1 MPKQRELHI
10 NQSEILRILEANQ
23 DNPLTME
30 EIMLELDLSSTSL
43 VYHHITQLEKKGYL
57 KRNPS
62 NPKDYQILNDA
73 EKPISYLNM
82 YGLAKC
88 GPNGIELNGDPQ
100 ERIPIASKLIPCAAA
115 EACLVLANGNS
126 MEPKIHEG
134 DYIIVKK
141 QNTADN
147 GDIVICTLNQK
158 TIVKR
163 YLNKGKMKFL
173 ESFNKKT
180 NPLPTIVEP
189 KDKFDINGIMVGLI
203 CSHSKNPADNT

>member
-1 MPKQRELHI
+1 MSKSRQLHI
-10 NQSEILRILEANQ
+10 NQSEILRILEENK

-30 EIMLELDLSSTSL
+30 EIMLELGLSSTSL

-62 NPKDYQILNDA
+62 NPKDYQILSDS

-88 GPNGIELNGDPQ
+88 GPDGINLDGDPV
-100 ERIPIASKLIPCAAA
+100 ERIPIASKLVPCAVSD
-115 EACLVLANGNS
+115 ACLVLAYGKS

-141 QNTADN
+141 QNNADN
-147 GDIVICTLNQK
+147 GDVVICTLNNK

-163 YLNKGKMKFL
+163 ILKQKTVKLL
-173 ESFNKKT
+173 ESFNKDDQ
-180 NPLPTIVEP
+180 PVPIIIDE
-189 KDKFDINGIMVGLI
+189 KDDFKINGIMVGLI
-203 CSHSKNPADNT
+203 CSHAN